1 MRLLSFKSTSAL
13 ALALIAGGVVATAT
27 PVSADQTKTTTATVE
42 FTAGTIDIVDPD
54 HPNDPMHP
62 AVPSFDFGTQDI
74 TTDNKTYNAVTAGTL
89 TVSDLRGTGAGWN
102 VTVTQQAQLKTA
114 ANDELTG
121 AVLKLTNAT
130 TSNSYNETVNF
141 TAADLTPGTASR
153 VFDAPVNNGNGTS
166 RLKFADASSDAQL
179 EVPGSTVKK
188 AAAYT
193 AILEWTLTDSPA

>member
-1 MRLLSFKSTSAL
+1 MKLLSFKSTSAL
-13 ALALIAGGVVATAT
+13 ALALIAGGVMTT
-27 PVSADQTKTTTATVE
+27 TVSAAPVTKNSNGKIE
-42 FTAGTIDIVDPD
+42 YRQGKIDIVDPD